1 MNHWNFVAIAY
12 SSFAALLLWDFIAPQ
27 LSLKKSKRN
36 ISLRLR
42 KKKPL

>member
-12 SSFAALLLWDFIAPQ
+12 CSFALLLVWDFIAPQ

-36 ISLRLR
+36 IILRLR
-42 KKKPL
+42 KKKSL